1 MLRTVVVASI
11 AKLKYAGGGEEI
23 YFHYNTT
30 EFVLSV
36 GPTMMECSCKKC
48 NKKKRK
54 KNNMI
59 Q

>member
-54 KNNMI
+54 KK
-59 Q
+59 